1 MKPWN
6 PYAMTFH
13 GQPITG
19 QTPPKLVVYGPPLTA
34 QQGAMLQTAYNAFV
48 GAARVSIVPNPTRQ
62 GRLLDGSPYTI
73 ECSQGVCTCTVWT
86 AESNEDDS
94 RRSGIVIS
102 LCSLDGTLI
111 AAHSEDGSATPY
123 LLTPTVQKGTRI
135 PNGKWKVRKLKPPDG
150 GGKAVNAGKS
160 GRKYFTGVNAQ
171 TDASFPLL
179 PASYGSINER
189 AYVAELYND
198 LSVYRQGEYAGDSL
212 TNESPLPFVFTD
224 DDGTVKSAQIIIR
237 RDGSVSPAEYHADL
251 YIGDIDLAPG
261 DYVTTLAFP
270 PGLAVRPFTF
280 SYRPDGRKARFIA
293 GKDGRLHKCTMHI
306 SATELTYTSDWIS
319 GPPGSTQVWNY
330 DAPNDTNNNSMQ
342 WKGDQY
348 VSAPNTYPISFP
360 YFVSNYADDVGTGT
374 FTSYSNAAWAAYAYG
389 PRGQEYDSDSTSS
402 ANQTRTDNAY
412 HFKTSYGG
420 WIDDNTH
427 VGTYTEQSN
436 VSKKISYS
444 SGSTLDKNFLFLLGD
459 VAKEPTTRIYEENV
473 HCSYTTTSIDTP
485 NPSGDSTTVSINSA
499 GGSGFS
505 ITPNGYGDKVTPLF
519 FDRYMQ
525 FAIGIVYG
533 GGVRTEEFEHHF
545 SVVPAIP
552 LNNPGDT
559 MLHHEIVLTK
569 DETTPLKN
577 ELVIADR
584 RKILLRREFDVTQ
597 RRHLIYA
604 ASDPMTGAIAVNI
617 VEVDAGNRNNR
628 HASWIYLVTDST
640 TLELHS
646 VIPNLPANTRAVSNA
661 SLYTL

>member
-86 AESNEDDS
+86 AESNKDDD

-102 LCSLDGTLI
+102 LCALNGSLI
-111 AAHSEDGSATPY
+111 AGHSENGSPTQY
-123 LLTPTVQKGTRI
+123 LLTPKVRNLSRI
-135 PNGKWKVRKLKPPDG
+135 PTGKWTYRKLKPPDG

-160 GRKYFTGVNAQ
+160 GRTYFTGVNAQ
-171 TDASFPLL
+171 TDASFPFL
-179 PASYGSINER
+179 PNAYGSINER
-189 AYVAELYND
+189 AYIAERYDD
-198 LSVYRQGEYAGDSL
+198 LSVYRRGGNVGSSYAND
-212 TNESPLPFVFTD
+212 SPLPFVFTD
-224 DDGTVKSAQIIIR
+224 DDGTVKSAQIVIR

-251 YIGDIDLAPG
+251 YMGDIDLAPG

-293 GKDGRLHKCTMHI
+293 GKDGRLHKCTLHI

-319 GPPGSTQVWNY
+319 GPPGSTQVWNF

-342 WKGDQY
+342 WRDGQY
-348 VSAPNTYPISFP
+348 VSAPNTYPLGI
-360 YFVSNYADDVGTGT
+360 FVSESANDVGTGT
-374 FTSYSNAAWAAYAYG
+374 FTSSSNAAWAAYAYG
-389 PRGQEYDSDSTSS
+389 PRGQEYDSDSASS
-402 ANQTRTDNAY
+402 ASQTRTDNSY
-412 HFKTSYGG
+412 HSITYHEISRVGPSY
-420 WIDDNTH
+420 T
-427 VGTYTEQSN
+427 GTRTEQSN
-436 VSKKISYS
+436 VSQTISYS
-444 SGSTLDKNFLFLLGD
+444 SGSTVDKNFLFLLGD
-459 VAKEPTTRIYEENV
+459 VAKESTTRIYEENV
-473 HCSYTTTSIDTP
+473 NCSYTITHIES
-485 NPSGDSTTVSINSA
+485 PSGNSNTVNINSA
-499 GGSGFS
+499 GGSGFK

-545 SVVPAIP
+545 SVVPAVP
-552 LNNPGDT
+552 LYNPGDT
-559 MLHHEIVLTK
+559 MLHHEIVWTK